1 MIVVNLD
8 MLSKF
13 KVVSNNM
20 RIAIE
25 YLETADIDS
34 FADGK
39 YEIKGDDVYAMVSSY
54 TTFPAQER
62 EYETHDRYAD
72 IQYVFSGKEDAF
84 YADKRGLSSTGAYIP
99 DKDKQNFV
107 GEQQAV
113 IRLQPGVAAIFLPND
128 AHKVCCAVDQPEP
141 VRKFLIKVKI

>member
-8 MLSKF
+8 MISKF
-13 KVVSNNM
+13 KVVSENM

-25 YLETADIDS
+25 YLKTVNIAS

-39 YEIKGDDVYAMVSSY
+39 YVIKGDDVYALVSSY

-62 EYETHDRYAD
+62 KYETHDCYAD
-72 IQYVFSGKEDAF
+72 IHCVLSGKEDAF
-84 YADKRGLSSTGAYIP
+84 YADKRDLAPIGVYIP

-113 IRLQPGVAAIFLPND
+113 IRLQPGVVAVFFPND
-128 AHKVCCAVDQPEP
+128 AHKVCCMIDQPEP